1 MLGLTTLSLLRM
13 HLIPTGCWE
22 RVVNGILGI
31 QTSFLWGQDN
41 NAQSNICRVNIQRGD
56 PELVFGETES
66 VFGDPESVF
75 GESES
80 VCQRPC
86 QGEWIGIR
94 TR

>member
-1 MLGLTTLSLLRM
+1 M

-31 QTSFLWGQDN
+31 QTCFLWGQDN
-41 NAQSNICRVNIQRGD
+41 NAQSNICRVNIQWGD
-56 PELVFGETES
+56 PESVFGETES